1 MIDYSNMSKERLID
15 DGLKK
20 GKDVERLRE
29 IYYTPAYRLGGLA
42 KIWEVAKEEKL
53 GFTQNEIKAF
63 MAKQKGSQ
71 VTKEFKKPKKFTT
84 IRAPKAGTN
93 MQMDLMFFDKP
104 KIKGTAGV
112 LNVIDVHS
120 RRAFSERIKNKSADV
135 VLAAFQKIFGQIQ
148 KDGKKVRHMNSDEGK
163 EFVSVWKLLRDSG
176 VQLHVSRKEEFAK
189 NAIVERF
196 NRTMRIMARK
206 YLEDDFGTRQDMVN
220 DWQMIVDSY
229 NSNRHRTIKTRP
241 ISVWDGKTK
250 NQQDYI
256 DVKYDLEKGDKV
268 RVLYKKELFEK
279 GTYGYEQQLYQITR
293 ILRTDDFNWLEQ
305 KHYVAPVSPSG
316 VVGEE
321 KSDWYMGY
329 ELQKVEG
336 TERNPNVS
344 EKKAQQRE
352 AAEQKKKAEEKQK
365 RQLAK
370 EGLDGAAPVV
380 RKKKKRSVD
389 PNEIVGL
396 KIQVKWFS
404 KGGKNKVLT
413 SSDSAKGS
421 EGAFYRGK
429 LISYDKATKR
439 YRIKYDDGLTDTIN
453 LTDPK
458 AKDFVPSTSWKKA

>member
-1 MIDYSNMSKERLID
+1 MSKKRLID
-15 DGLKK
+15 DDLQGSSVKK
-20 GKDVERLRE
+20 TKDVERLRE
-29 IYYTPAYRLGGLA
+29 IYYTPAYRLGGLT

-53 GFTQNEIKAF
+53 GFTQNEIKTF

-163 EFVSVWKLLRDSG
+163 EFVSVWKLLRDNG

-241 ISVWDGKTK
+241 ISVWDGKSK

-256 DVKYDLEKGDKV
+256 DVKYDFEKGDKV

-279 GTYGYEQQLYQITR
+279 GTYGWEPQLYQITR
-293 ILRTDDFNWLEQ
+293 ILRTGDFNTLEQ
-305 KHYVAPVSPSG
+305 KHFLAPLSASG
-316 VVGEE
+316 ELGAE
-321 KSDWYMGY
+321 KPDWYMGY
-329 ELQKVEG
+329 ELQKADGDEVSA
-336 TERNPNVS
+336 ERS
-344 EKKAQQRE
+344 EQKVKRSEAQVKKKNAEAKQQR
-352 AAEQKKKAEEKQK
+352 K
-365 RQLAK
+365 LAK
-370 EGLDGAAPVV
+370 EGLDDAPAI
-380 RKKKKRSVD
+380 RKRKPERQAQTTQKLVGKR
-389 PNEIVGL
+389 IA
-396 KIQVKWFS
+396 VKWAN
-404 KGGKNKVLT
+404 KGGKNFILTAGKTGPSEFYSGKVAAF
-413 SSDSAKGS
+413 SPGS
-421 EGAFYRGK
+421 NRFQVVFDDQK
-429 LISYDKATKR
+429 SKR
-439 YRIKYDDGLTDTIN
+439 YTVN
-453 LTDPK
+453 LTDPLS
-458 AKDFVPSTSWKKA
+458 KDYVPPANWKRI